1 MNLYEMF
8 SLLTVNNWIEIIGII
23 ASLITS
29 VVAIVISVKTL
40 KQNNRMIDEST
51 RPYITIAGKTTNFQN
66 PNFYLVLRNFGSTGA
81 TITNFSCNT
90 DLSEYSFNNDFVP
103 FKNISGTFIAPDQ
116 SIITTLDTR
125 KLYKN
130 KPTFIFDIEYKSNE
144 KVYLEHIQI
153 SIEAYSGLLST
164 RASTQEKELKIISY
178 TLQDLVEKLL

>member
-1 MNLYEMF
+1 MNVI
-8 SLLTVNNWIEIIGII
+8 TVSDWIEIIGII

-40 KQNNRMIDEST
+40 KQNSHMIEEST

-66 PNFYLVLRNFGSTGA
+66 PNFYLVLKNFGSTGA

-90 DLSEYSFNNDFVP
+90 NLCEYSFDDHFVP
-103 FKNISGTFIAPDQ
+103 FKNLSGTFIAPAQ

-130 KPTFIFDIEYKSNE
+130 KPTFIFDIEYKSN
-144 KVYLEHIQI
+144 KKIYSEHIQI
-153 SIEAYSGLLST
+153 SIDAYSGLLST